1 MLRKSRF
8 PYYNLRRGC
17 VSPESVAFW
26 YRKGRKAD
34 FPCTGESRGSSLP
47 SVSGSNSVKSSA
59 WICTVKE
66 QPKDAQ
72 CMQPQQTKS
81 HLARRGFS
89 CPTTCDL
96 LPTPFLPHLLRQ
108 NTMTQGRMAALCS
121 AEGQPLHCCSH
132 IWDAHARPK
141 RYDINRHRPSA
152 APIARLDLQQ
162 HNNDKLHREIT
173 RSASCV
179 LGNVVKVTCFQLKHL
194 FPSVNQRLALLD
206 WIQLELTSVAHRKKI
221 SEQPVLEKQ
230 ILSVVSHK
238 L

>member
-1 MLRKSRF
+1 MFHQKVWHFGIGKGGRQI
-8 PYYNLRRGC
+8 
-17 VSPESVAFW
+17 SPAQ
-26 YRKGRKAD
+26 GRAEAALCH
-34 FPCTGESRGSSLP
+34 PCL
-47 SVSGSNSVKSSA
+47 VVNSVKSSA

-81 HLARRGFS
+81 HLACRGFS
-89 CPTTCDL
+89 CPTTCAL